1 MLTLLARKFH
11 AGLEKILPKP
21 LRQGSRTY
29 TFLFIPILAIVL
41 FAGSMG
47 LILWTLNYQ
56 DKNQQEYAL
65 HRDTAYTKQRIHNR
79 FINNE
84 EALLDLSREINEANN
99 QAKYSEA
106 FVKGATTLIQDNPE
120 ILHLRWIDK
129 DKNKIWSIPT
139 IVNSVEWHERAGIKN
154 VLDRELN
161 RVYAES
167 IETSKSAYGH
177 LIQLEFGTKDKFT
190 PDREYVFWHVTP
202 VIQSGHIVGG
212 IAVLYSAV
220 GIIKHMVPSDLLGLY
235 RYTLLDDDGNELA
248 SSNAK
253 KPKGKYVSDFVT
265 LDKPNNQLNIHIS
278 SYPPPTNL
286 TYKTLLWL
294 VIGLSGFVLWS
305 LWSVWR
311 QTRERY
317 AVQVDLQNETNF
329 RRAMEESMTIGMRA
343 HDLNGTITYVNPA
356 FCKMTGWSKNELI
369 GKQAP
374 FPFWPVEMIPQ
385 LMRKMTTALQ
395 GDAPSSGIEA
405 VLQRKDGTRITTRTF
420 VSALINE
427 KNKQSGWISS
437 IVDIS
442 EPIKARQELA
452 LAQERFTTVLQS
464 LDAAVSVI
472 SLQSG
477 QLLFANRYYRDSF
490 GNTTQ
495 AHLDL
500 AGHEIDPGDID
511 AFDIDNVDG
520 FAGLPASELTPG
532 HSDSREILLPEFKK
546 WFEVRR
552 RYISWVDGHLAQL
565 IVATDITERKYAE
578 ELARQQE
585 EKMQFSSRL
594 TTMGEMASSLAHEL
608 NQPLAAI
615 SNYCTGVAN
624 RLQSDKA
631 VDIEKDILPAIEKAT
646 LQAHRAGTII
656 QRIRGFV
663 KRSQPQRKIVP
674 IYPIIED
681 SVGLAEIEAQ
691 RYDVEIKTTCQDHLP
706 TVFIDPV
713 LIQQVVV
720 NLLKNAIDAVKKT
733 PSSIKNG
740 KSIDLKIDIDQSL
753 NPQMLRI
760 RVIDR
765 GPGISED
772 AIDRLYEPFFSTKE
786 DGMGMGL
793 NICRSIIESHHGR
806 LWATNHANEKDQSH
820 TGCTFTIL
828 LPLDK

>member
-1 MLTLLARKFH
+1 MLTDLAKKFH
-11 AGLEKILPKP
+11 TGLEKILPKP

-29 TFLFIPILAIVL
+29 TFLFIPVLAIVL

-56 DKNQQEYAL
+56 DKNQQEYTL

-84 EALLDLSREINEANN
+84 EVLLDLSREISNADN
-99 QAKYSEA
+99 QIRYSEY
-106 FVKGATTLIQDNPE
+106 FLKGATKLIQDSPE

-129 DKNKIWSIPT
+129 DKNKIWGIPAV
-139 IVNSVEWHERAGIKN
+139 INNVEWHEKSGIKN
-154 VLDRELN
+154 VLDKELA
-161 RVYAES
+161 RVNAES
-167 IETSKSAYGH
+167 RETNKAMYGH
-177 LIQLEFGTKDKFT
+177 ILNLNFGVQDKLT
-190 PDREYVFWHVTP
+190 ADREYVFWHLTP
-202 VIQSGHIVGG
+202 VIQSGNVIGS
-212 IAVLYSAV
+212 IAVLYSAR

-235 RYTLLDDDGNELA
+235 RYTLLDDEGNELS

-253 KPKGKYVSDFVT
+253 KPKGKYVSDYVT

-286 TYKTLLWL
+286 TYRTLLWL

-305 LWSVWR
+305 LWSVWK

-317 AVQVDLQNETNF
+317 AVQVDLKNETNF

-356 FCKMTGWSKNELI
+356 FCKMTGWSKKELI

-374 FPFWPVEMIPQ
+374 FPFWPKELVPQ
-385 LMRKMTTALQ
+385 LMKKMSTALQ
-395 GDAPSSGIEA
+395 GGAPSSGIEA
-405 VLQRKDGTRITTRTF
+405 ILQRKDGTRLTTRTF

-477 QLLFANRYYRDSF
+477 QLLFANRYYRDNF
-490 GNTTQ
+490 GHTTQ
-495 AHLDL
+495 THLDL

-532 HSDSREILLPEFKK
+532 HSDSREILLPDFKK

-578 ELARQQE
+578 ELTRQQE

-624 RLQSDKA
+624 RLKSDKSL
-631 VDIEKDILPAIEKAT
+631 DIEKDILPAIEKAT

-663 KRSQPQRKIVP
+663 KRSQPQRKIVA
-674 IYPIIED
+674 IYPIIDD
-681 SVGLAEIEAQ
+681 SVGLAEIEGQ
-691 RYDVEIKTTCQDHLP
+691 RYGVEIKVDSQENLP

-740 KSIDLKIDIDQSL
+740 KVIELKVDINQSIR
-753 NPQMLRI
+753 PHMLRI
-760 RVIDR
+760 QVIDQ

-806 LWATNHANEKDQSH
+806 LWATNHANEKDSSQ

>member
-1 MLTLLARKFH
+1 MLTNLVKKFH
-11 AGLEKILPKP
+11 SGIEKILPKP

-29 TFLFIPILAIVL
+29 TFLFIPLLAIVL
-41 FAGSMG
+41 FASAMG

-56 DKNQQEYAL
+56 DKNQQEYVV
-65 HRDTAYTKQRIHNR
+65 HRDTAYTKQRIHSR

-84 EALLDLSREINEANN
+84 EALLDLSREISNSPS
-99 QAKYSEA
+99 QSRYSEA
-106 FVKGATTLIQDNPE
+106 FIKGATTLIQNSPE
-120 ILHLRWIDK
+120 ILHLRWVDK
-129 DKNKIWSIPT
+129 DKNKLWSIPA
-139 IVNSVEWHERAGIKN
+139 IINNVEWHERSGIKN
-154 VLDRELN
+154 VLDKELN
-161 RVYAES
+161 RLYAES
-167 IETSKSAYGH
+167 SETNKAIYGH
-177 LIQLEFGTKDKFT
+177 VLNLEFGVKDKLT
-190 PDREYVFWHVTP
+190 PDREYVFWHLTP
-202 VIQSGHIVGG
+202 IIQSGNVVGS
-212 IAVLYSAV
+212 IAVLYSAR
-220 GIIKHMVPSDLLGLY
+220 GIIKHMIPSDLLGLY
-235 RYTLLDDDGNELA
+235 QYTLLDDEGNDLG

-253 KPKGKYVSDFVT
+253 KPTGKVVTDYVT

-286 TYKTLLWL
+286 TYRTLLWL

-311 QTRERY
+311 QIRERY
-317 AVQVDLQNETNF
+317 AVQRDLQNETNF

-343 HDLNGTITYVNPA
+343 HDLTGTITYVNPA
-356 FCKMTGWSKNELI
+356 FCKMTGWSKKELI
-369 GKQAP
+369 GMRAP
-374 FPFWPVEMIPQ
+374 FPFWPTEMIPE
-385 LMRKMTTALQ
+385 LMKKMTTALQ
-395 GDAPSSGIEA
+395 GNAPSSGIEA
-405 VLQRKDGTRITTRTF
+405 ILQKKDGTRITTRTF

-477 QLLFANRYYRDSF
+477 QLLFANRYYRDNF

-511 AFDIDNVDG
+511 ALDIDNVDG

-532 HSDSREILLPEFKK
+532 QSDSREILLSEFKK

-624 RLQSDKA
+624 RLKSDKSI
-631 VDIEKDILPAIEKAT
+631 DIEKDILPAIEKAT
-646 LQAHRAGTII
+646 SQAHRAGTII

-674 IYPIIED
+674 IHQIIDD

-691 RYDVEIKTTCQDHLP
+691 RYGVEIKTYYQDRLP

-720 NLLKNAIDAVKKT
+720 NLLKNAIDAVKKV
-733 PSSIKNG
+733 PNSIKNG
-740 KSIDLKIDIDQSL
+740 KAIDLKVDIDQSL
-753 NPQMLRI
+753 TPNMLRI
-760 RVIDR
+760 QVIDR
-765 GPGISED
+765 GPGISDD

-806 LWATNHANEKDQSH
+806 LWATNHANQKDPSE